1 MLYGCRFE
9 SYQLLYSVYTN
20 KKLSQPSSLS
30 CVLAVAP
37 TMVRSSVQPKTTRL
51 CSSIRVI
58 SLWFIHYTRKQCC
71 QVAEPLQHHCRKK
84 IHAKTLFYFLFEES
98 LNKVSDRS
106 EKILAWLLKAC
117 FYPSFSACY
126 WQWNFNVR
134 TVQYPPIG
142 LPLTIL
148 FYEMI
153 ET

>member
-1 MLYGCRFE
+1 MIHTLYKETVLPGGGA
-9 SYQLLYSVYTN
+9 STVYNTTAE
-20 KKLSQPSSLS
+20 KKSMQ
-30 CVLAVAP
+30 
-37 TMVRSSVQPKTTRL
+37 KHF
-51 CSSIRVI
+51 
-58 SLWFIHYTRKQCC
+58 FI
-71 QVAEPLQHHCRKK
+71 
-84 IHAKTLFYFLFEES
+84 FLFEES
-98 LNKVSDRS
+98 RNKVSDRS

-126 WQWNFNVR
+126 SQWNLNVR